1 MTWRKIM
8 VPVIAQSGAEALER
22 VSAVSLD
29 AGLALGRM
37 IEAHVE
43 VCCLA
48 AGLHEPHEHLFAGV
62 PGSAIEL
69 LTNEIDKRNAEGIAQ
84 AREFFARFA
93 AQYAPTRDVKPGPS
107 SGFSA
112 EIVEIIGRPAA
123 AAAERARLSDAV
135 VLAMSAQSPSH
146 AYERMVRGV
155 LTESG
160 RPLLVV
166 PVAHQAL
173 SLERVALAWNGS
185 LEAARAA
192 SLAMPLIERAEELT
206 VIAVQEDGPISPD
219 VDAFADYLRWHG
231 NTPDCV
237 SLDCGPHAVGE
248 VLQEEAVKA
257 GAGILVMGAYTR
269 SRLSRIVLG
278 GATGAVL
285 HEPRLPVVMAD

>member
-84 AREFFARFA
+84 ARELFARFA
-93 AQYAPTRDVKPGPS
+93 ADYAPTRDVKPGPS

-112 EIVEIIGRPAA
+112 EIVEVIGRPA

-146 AYERMVRGV
+146 AYEGMVRGV
-155 LTESG
+155 LTEGG

-192 SLAMPLIERAEELT
+192 SLAMPLIERAEALT
-206 VIAVQEDGPISPD
+206 VIAVQ
-219 VDAFADYLRWHG
+219 
-231 NTPDCV
+231 
-237 SLDCGPHAVGE
+237 
-248 VLQEEAVKA
+248 
-257 GAGILVMGAYTR
+257 
-269 SRLSRIVLG
+269 
-278 GATGAVL
+278 
-285 HEPRLPVVMAD
+285 